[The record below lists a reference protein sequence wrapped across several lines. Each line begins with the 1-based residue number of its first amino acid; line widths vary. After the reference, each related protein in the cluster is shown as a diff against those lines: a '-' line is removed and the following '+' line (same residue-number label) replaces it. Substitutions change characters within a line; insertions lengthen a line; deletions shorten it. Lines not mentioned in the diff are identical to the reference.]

1 MPPLDARVP
10 HRHCCVASVLVGCQ
24 TYYVHEETGETRWDK
39 PSAEGV
45 KFLARKV
52 VAAGGVG
59 VAGSAE
65 DAAAAKAA
73 LKARAAQTMN
83 LPRVDTAASNVRR
96 RRLRSRGFSK
106 RGLSVDGD
114 TVDGS
119 EWTAQDGRT
128 TAGLSSAAS
137 NGSAGLGATWGKYNP
152 QIVFGGVPSA
162 ASLAPSGASTMR

>member
-1 MPPLDARVP
+1 M
-10 HRHCCVASVLVGCQ
+10 
-24 TYYVHEETGETRWDK
+24 
-39 PSAEGV
+39 
-45 KFLARKV
+45 

-73 LKARAAQTMN
+73 LKARAAETMN

-106 RGLSVDGD
+106 RGLSASSGE
-114 TVDGS
+114 
-119 EWTAQDGRT
+119 EWATDDGRT

-137 NGSAGLGATWGKYNP
+137 GRSAGVGTTWGKYNP
-152 QIVFGGVPSA
+152 QVVFGGVPS
-162 ASLAPSGASTMR
+162 PSPSR